1 MFLRC
6 SQLQLIQ
13 LRRPRGIP
21 KAPGAGSPSS
31 PALLAGLWSPGS
43 CLCARALAWGS
54 HPDKTRQI
62 QTKPHIQPLLRL
74 GPRAPFV
81 PPTMNIRQG
90 AVPQASIL
98 GVHWLADVFF
108 SDAFVGLFIT
118 SGQGFCSPVHGS
130 CLPYRTADQESPQSP
145 PQ

>member
-1 MFLRC
+1 MGSLRH
-6 SQLQLIQ
+6 L
-13 LRRPRGIP
+13 
-21 KAPGAGSPSS
+21 
-31 PALLAGLWSPGS
+31 
-43 CLCARALAWGS
+43 ALALPPPQPCSLVSGPREAACVLGPW
-54 HPDKTRQI
+54 QI

-145 PQ
+145 PQGPRPDPMTQSSVDPRG